1 MFVDM
6 LKKSMPP
13 GSSSRLYC
21 SGKGGNVGRKY
32 MIDRAIQFLT
42 DQGHSGKRDQI
53 MIVGDR
59 FDTVSLPLPLTLALT
74 LTLTL
79 NLTLTLTLTLTR
91 TCVRGCSPVS
101 SRVYSSRARTHWRWP
116 TTSLPTYHRT
126 RARAS
131 LSSRR
136 RPTAGSRCTSAG

>member
-21 SGKGGNVGRKY
+21 CGKGGNVGRKY

-59 FDTVSLPLPLTLALT
+59 FDTVSLSLASIPTLSLTPTPTLILTLE
-74 LTLTL
+74 
-79 NLTLTLTLTLTR
+79 
-91 TCVRGCSPVS
+91 P
-101 SRVYSSRARTHWRWP
+101 
-116 TTSLPTYHRT
+116 
-126 RARAS
+126 
-131 LSSRR
+131 
-136 RPTAGSRCTSAG
+136 